1 MELSER
7 FHRIGF
13 FSIFFL
19 SCLINAA
26 AVHAMESDADEPL
39 HINARSVE
47 ANEKTGVAIYTGDVQ
62 ARQGRLSIRADR
74 LEIRTRDHKTEFIRA
89 TGKPAKLDQQAGAQ
103 TEEIHAE
110 ANRIDYHVLDKK
122 LDMMGNV
129 SVRRTQDLFTGDV
142 LHYDINRKSL
152 NAAGDEK
159 NDGRVHAVIQ
169 PKKQTKE
176 SEPSVKP

>member
-1 MELSER
+1 MS
-7 FHRIGF
+7 
-13 FSIFFL
+13 
-19 SCLINAA
+19 AA
-26 AVHAMESDADEPL
+26 IAHAIENDADEPL

-47 ANEKTGVAIYTGDVQ
+47 ANEKTGIAIYTGNVEAQ
-62 ARQGRLSIRADR
+62 QGRLSLRADR
-74 LEIRTRDHKTEFIRA
+74 VEIRTREHQTEFIRA
-89 TGKPAKLDQQAGAQ
+89 TGKPAKLDQQASAQ

-129 SVRRTQDLFTGDV
+129 SVQRTQDLFTGDV

-152 NAAGDEK
+152 NAAGNEK

-176 SEPSVKP
+176 SESSVKP